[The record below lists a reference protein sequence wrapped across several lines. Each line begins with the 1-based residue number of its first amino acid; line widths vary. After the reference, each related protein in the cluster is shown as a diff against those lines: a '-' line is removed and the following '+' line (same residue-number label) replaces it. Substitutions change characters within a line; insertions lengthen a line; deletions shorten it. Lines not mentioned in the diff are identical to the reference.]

1 MGILFR
7 ERAIWTDWTRRSNE
21 FEDELDSVR
30 PAGWTLEVV
39 TIGIT
44 IELLGAVDT
53 YRVIRESCPLIK
65 AIERDGSI

>member
-1 MGILFR
+1 MSILFR
-7 ERAIWTDWTRRSNE
+7 KRAIQTGWTRRSNE
-21 FEDELDSVR
+21 FEDELDGIR
-30 PAGWTLEVV
+30 PAGRTLEGV

-44 IELLGAVDT
+44 VELLGAVDT